1 MVRSIDAT
9 AAGSRGS
16 ETEINSQPRI
26 CEVSASVTSHA
37 WPGQVGTR
45 SRSPMARPP
54 ASVVAA
60 AAIVTSNSGPAGRAA
75 VGARLAEHEDEPGVR
90 EPGEDPEDRPR
101 GRVAPVGA
109 LLERARDQHD
119 PGEDDRQRGEQ
130 AARRP
135 LAQQRPRE
143 QRHRHDLEVREHGR
157 EAGADVA
164 DRAMPAE
171 EVQPEEHP
179 GGERETPVAPGPRAE
194 APVLAPGE
202 PRQQRQGVEAAEERR
217 RRGRRVRQPHED
229 ARERDR
235 QRARD
240 GDRPRPGGEAVQP
253 GARASDGGWPAGAA
267 TGRSGARSGAAP
279 GAAARPTAAR
289 RSAARRRPRR
299 RPRSRSRWDRG
310 R

>member
-1 MVRSIDAT
+1 MAGPGRHEVEVADGE
-9 AAGSRGS
+9 AARERGRRRRHRHI
-16 ETEINSQPRI
+16 EQR
-26 CEVSASVTSHA
+26 
-37 WPGQVGTR
+37 
-45 SRSPMARPP
+45 ARR
-54 ASVVAA
+54 
-60 AAIVTSNSGPAGRAA
+60 RAA

-101 GRVAPVGA
+101 RRVAPVRA

-119 PGEDDRQRGEQ
+119 PGEHDRQRGEQ

-135 LAQQRPRE
+135 LAKQRPRE

-157 EAGADVA
+157 QAGADVA
-164 DRAMPAE
+164 DRAVPAE

-202 PRQQRQGVEAAEERR
+202 PREQRQRVEAAEERR

-240 GDRPRPGGEAVQP
+240 GDRPRPGGEAVQR
-253 GARASDGGWPAGAA
+253 GARASDGGVAGGCRYGTIRRAVGCSTRRSSAADGSAPVRSPSAA
-267 TGRSGARSGAAP
+267 TAPAALALAV
-279 GAAARPTAAR
+279 G
-289 RSAARRRPRR
+289 PR
-299 RPRSRSRWDRG
+299 
-310 R
+310 